1 MQIAIEERGQVT
13 ILTVDGSLDSLTARE
28 LEVQVKK
35 MIEEGRVSLV
45 MDLSGVDYSSSAGLK
60 ALLAA
65 RKLSRQMNGDLRLAN
80 VQVSVEKI
88 FRMAGLFGAIPQYP
102 DLEAAVESF
111 GEHR

>member
-1 MQIAIEERGQVT
+1 MQIAIDERGQVT
-13 ILTVDGSLDSLTARE
+13 ILTVDGSLDSLTAQE

-60 ALLAA
+60 VLLAA

-80 VQVSVEKI
+80 VQDSVEKI
-88 FRMAGLFGAIPQYP
+88 FRMAGLFGVIPQYP